1 MFTTSRGSPIDPRNF
16 YREFRRV
23 CDQAGFGHWH
33 PHELR
38 HSAASLM
45 RAQGVKLHV
54 VSQVLGH
61 SSIRMTSDVYGHL
74 LEPDRHEAAVAMGSL
89 LWETG
94 DIETPGDEMLGG
106 G

>member
-1 MFTTSRGSPIDPRNF
+1 M
-16 YREFRRV
+16 
-23 CDQAGFGHWH
+23 
-33 PHELR
+33 L
-38 HSAASLM
+38 
-45 RAQGVKLHV
+45 AQGVKLHV

-94 DIETPGDEMLGG
+94 DIVTPGDEMLGG